1 MDHVKD
7 ALIIA
12 KIVSASFNVLNVRL
26 VLKFSLQSLMALV
39 IQVVNLYVVMEGKW
53 IYNNVMM
60 EI

>member
-1 MDHVKD
+1 VDHVKD

>member
-1 MDHVKD
+1 VDHVKD

-39 IQVVNLYVVMEGKW
+39 IQVANLYVVMEGKW

>member
-39 IQVVNLYVVMEGKW
+39 IQVANLYVVMEGKW